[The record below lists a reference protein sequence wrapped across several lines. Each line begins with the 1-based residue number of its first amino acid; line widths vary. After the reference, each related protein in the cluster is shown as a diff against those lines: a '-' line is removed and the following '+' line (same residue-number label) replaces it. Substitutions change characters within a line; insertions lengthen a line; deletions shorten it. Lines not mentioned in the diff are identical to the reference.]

1 MTDGQGPAPSPS
13 PRTRGSQGSDKKRQA
28 PKAIQ
33 LLLPVWGKGFISQFL
48 QVSLPTLL
56 APGNL
61 PSITKSLP
69 CRFIFLTSS
78 EDMVDLAN
86 HPAIQCHL
94 KRLCEV
100 EFANRS

>member
-1 MTDGQGPAPSPS
+1 MLNGQGPAPSPPS
-13 PRTRGSQGSDKKRQA
+13 RTRSLQCSDKKREA

-33 LLLPVWGKGFISQFL
+33 LLLPVWGKRFISQFL

-61 PSITKSLP
+61 PSIAKSLP

-78 EDMVDLAN
+78 EDIVELRN
-86 HPAIQCHL
+86 NTAIHCNL
-94 KRLCEV
+94 RGFCAV
-100 EFANRS
+100 EYAD